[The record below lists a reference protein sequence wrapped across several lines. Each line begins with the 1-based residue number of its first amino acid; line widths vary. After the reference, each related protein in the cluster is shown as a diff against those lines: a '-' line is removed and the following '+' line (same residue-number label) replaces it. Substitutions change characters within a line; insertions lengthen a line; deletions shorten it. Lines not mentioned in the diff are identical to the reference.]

1 MGEFQNGGY
10 KKTKHANFSK
20 KLTFLTLRYTHV
32 RETRFREIW
41 LVFCFCNNHF
51 EICLFALLPTIY
63 HGLLSRSFITVSL
76 KFILHLKS
84 EIPRW
89 GTSSSS
95 SLTTSQ
101 NRWKGERL
109 IKGGKKY
116 ARNYFLK
123 KILSKN
129 SNDSVK
135 KDSEFW
141 VQKFGIIFLM
151 NIWYEEDEQ
160 ELL

>member
-1 MGEFQNGGY
+1 MYVKHVLVKFGEFSFFRN
-10 KKTKHANFSK
+10 N
-20 KLTFLTLRYTHV
+20 
-32 RETRFREIW
+32 RFKI
-41 LVFCFCNNHF
+41 CFF
-51 EICLFALLPTIY
+51 VLLPTIY

-76 KFILHLKS
+76 KFILDLNS

-95 SLTTSQ
+95 SLTSSQ
-101 NRWKGERL
+101 NRWKRERL
-109 IKGGKKY
+109 IKGEKKY
-116 ARNYFLK
+116 ARNYFFK

-129 SNDSVK
+129 SNDSAK
-135 KDSEFW
+135 KDSNSEFW